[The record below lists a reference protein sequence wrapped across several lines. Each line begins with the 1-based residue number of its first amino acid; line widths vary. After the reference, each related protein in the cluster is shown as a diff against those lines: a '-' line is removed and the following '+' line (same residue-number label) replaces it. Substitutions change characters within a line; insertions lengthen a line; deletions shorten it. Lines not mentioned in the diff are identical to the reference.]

1 MAEALLFAVL
11 WDMDGVL
18 VDSAPYHYRAWKE
31 TFAEEGVSLDEA
43 TFRRTFGQRNDAIIA
58 DILGPDLPPERVA
71 AIGEA
76 KERRYRA
83 LIAREGLTPLPGA
96 LEWLHR
102 LHRRGIPQAV
112 VSSAPRE
119 NIEAV
124 LEALGVPGLFQ
135 ALVSGEEV
143 ERGKPDPA
151 SFLLAAQRLGMPPER
166 CIVVEDA
173 PAGVEAAHRAG
184 MACLAVA
191 TTHPRERLIG
201 AEQVTESLAEL
212 PEDTFERLVRTGPGS
227 RRSSGG
233 GGAS

>member
-1 MAEALLFAVL
+1 MVEKPPFAVL

-18 VDSAPYHYRAWKE
+18 VDSAPYHYRAWKD
-31 TFAEEGVSLDEA
+31 TFAEEGLALDEA

-58 DILGPDLPPERVA
+58 DVLGPDLSPERVA
-71 AIGEA
+71 AIGAA

-96 LEWLHR
+96 LEWLHL
-102 LHRRGIPQAV
+102 LHRQGIPQAV

-124 LEALGVPGLFQ
+124 LKALGASGLFQ

-151 SFLLAAQRLGMPPER
+151 SFLLAAQRLGMPPKR
-166 CIVVEDA
+166 CVVVEDA
-173 PAGVEAAHRAG
+173 PAGIEAAHRAG
-184 MACLAVA
+184 MVCLAVA
-191 TTHPRERLIG
+191 TTHPHKRL
-201 AEQVTESLAEL
+201 AAADRVVESLADL
-212 PEDTFERLVRTGPGS
+212 PEDAFSRLVAGQ
-227 RRSSGG
+227 
-233 GGAS
+233 

>member
-1 MAEALLFAVL
+1 MMERPPFAVL

-18 VDSAPYHYRAWKE
+18 VDSAPYHYRAWKD
-31 TFAEEGVSLDEA
+31 TFAEEGVSFDEVA
-43 TFRRTFGQRNDAIIA
+43 FRRTFGQRNDAIIA
-58 DILGPDLPPERVA
+58 DVLGSDLPPERVA
-71 AIGEA
+71 AIGAA

-83 LIAREGLTPLPGA
+83 LIAQEGLPPLPGA

-102 LHRRGIPQAV
+102 LHRQGIPQAV

-124 LEALGVPGLFQ
+124 LEALGVLGLFQ
-135 ALVSGEEV
+135 TLVSGEEV
-143 ERGKPDPA
+143 GRGKPDPA

-184 MACLAVA
+184 MVCLAVA
-191 TTHPRERLIG
+191 TTHPRERLVAADMVVG
-201 AEQVTESLAEL
+201 SLAEL
-212 PEDTFERLVRTGPGS
+212 PEDTFMRLKVGRFQV
-227 RRSSGG
+227 
-233 GGAS
+233 